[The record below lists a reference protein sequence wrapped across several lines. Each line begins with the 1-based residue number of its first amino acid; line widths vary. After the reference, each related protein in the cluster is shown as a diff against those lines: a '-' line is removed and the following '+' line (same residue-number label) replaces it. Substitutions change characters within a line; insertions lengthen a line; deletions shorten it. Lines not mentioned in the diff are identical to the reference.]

1 MTIPVAL
8 LTVTVAEFSVVV
20 DVGATAV
27 AFVTLPAVLKAQ
39 MDGLS
44 ANVTPPV
51 KSTMSFTPI
60 PAA

>member
-1 MTIPVAL
+1 
-8 LTVTVAEFSVVV
+8 VAEFSVVV
-20 DVGATAV
+20 EVGATAV
-27 AFVTLPAVLKAQ
+27 AFVTLPAVLNAQ